1 MNSTLVTILGG
12 LLFFALILVSV
23 GLHELGHF
31 IPGKLFHVKV
41 LQFFIGF
48 GKNIWTTQKGET
60 EYGVKIFPLGG
71 YVRLLGM
78 YPPYKEGKNTWLK
91 RVADNA
97 REGEWEDI
105 TDEDVAGRRLY
116 FQKPLWQRL
125 IIMFSGVGINI
136 LLAFGLFLGLNLGY
150 GQPQQSMT
158 LASVSQCAGTTDPN
172 APDCIT
178 TPAYTMGLQPGDTLV
193 GFNGTDYDTWT
204 DLTAAVRA
212 NEGGM
217 DQVSVIRGGVRIELP
232 QVPGLV
238 ATVTDPNNEEQTIQ
252 AGFLGVTA
260 SYEMVKVGPGG
271 TVKQMWTMTV
281 ESVKA
286 IGKLPVTAVDVLIDM
301 ITGKPRDPNGP
312 ISIVGASV
320 IAGDVAA
327 MDAPVSSRV
336 ATWISLLGSINLFV
350 GLLNLV
356 PLPPFDG
363 GQVASGIFEAI
374 RRAIAKLRGKPD
386 PGPADTAKML
396 PVTYVMFALLVF
408 IGVILIVA
416 DIVSPVSI
424 F

>member
-12 LLFFALILVSV
+12 LGFFALILVSV

-31 IPGKLFHVKV
+31 VPGKLFHVRV

-48 GKNIWTTQKGET
+48 GKNIWTTHKGET
-60 EYGVKIFPLGG
+60 EYGVKMIPLGG

-78 YPPYKEGKNTWLK
+78 YPPYKEGKDTWLK

-97 REGEWEDI
+97 REGEWEEI
-105 TDEDVAGRRLY
+105 TDKDVEDKRLFY
-116 FQKPLWQRL
+116 QKPLWQRL
-125 IIMFSGVGINI
+125 IIMFSGVGMNI
-136 LLAFGLFLGLNLGY
+136 VLAFALFLGVNLAY
-150 GQPQQSMT
+150 GQEQQSMT
-158 LASVSQCAGTTDPN
+158 LATVSQCAGSTDPN

-193 GFNGTDYDTWT
+193 SFNGIEYGTWA

-212 NEGGM
+212 NGDGM
-217 DQVSVIRGGVRIELP
+217 VQLGVVRNGARIELP
-232 QVPGLV
+232 QVHGLV
-238 ATVTDPNNEEQTIQ
+238 ATVADPNNPSQTIQ

-260 SYEMVKVGPGG
+260 SYGLVKVGPGE

-286 IGKLPVTAVDVLIDM
+286 IGKLPVTAWDVLVDM

-327 MDAPVSSRV
+327 MDAPVASRV
-336 ATWISLLGSINLFV
+336 ATWVSLLGSINLFV

-363 GQVASGIFEAI
+363 GQVASGIYEAI

-396 PVTYVMFALLVF
+396 PVTYVVSAFLIIV
-408 IGVILIVA
+408 GVILIVA
-416 DIVSPVSI
+416 DIISPVSI

>member
-31 IPGKLFHVKV
+31 IPGKIFHVRV

-48 GKNIWTTQKGET
+48 GKNIWKTQRGET
-60 EYGVKIFPLGG
+60 EYGVKIIPLGG

-97 REGEWEDI
+97 RAGEWEDI
-105 TDEDVAGRRLY
+105 TDEDVAGKRLY
-116 FQKPLWQRL
+116 YQKPLWQRL
-125 IIMFSGVGINI
+125 IIMFSGVGMNL
-136 LLAFGLFLGLNLGY
+136 LLAFGLFLGVNLAY
-150 GQPQQSMT
+150 GQMEQSMT
-158 LASVSQCAGTTDPN
+158 ISQVYQCAGSTDPTS
-172 APDCIT
+172 PDCVT
-178 TPAYTMGLQPGDTLV
+178 TPAYSMGLKPGDTLV
-193 GFNGTDYDTWT
+193 ALNGTQYDTWA

-212 NEGGM
+212 NKDGM
-217 DQVSVIRGGVRIELP
+217 VQLGVIRDGVRVELP
-232 QVPGLV
+232 QVHGLV
-238 ATVTDPNNEEQTIQ
+238 ATVADPNNEGQTIQ
-252 AGFLGVTA
+252 AGYLGVTA
-260 SYEMVKVGPGG
+260 SYELVKVGPGE
-271 TVKQMWTMTV
+271 TVEQMWNMTV

-286 IGKLPVTAVDVLIDM
+286 ICKLPVTAVTVLVDM
-301 ITGKPRDPNGP
+301 ITGQPRDPNGP

-327 MDAPVSSRV
+327 MDAPIESRV
-336 ATWISLLGSINLFV
+336 ATWLQLLGSINLFV

-356 PLPPFDG
+356 PLLPFDG
-363 GQVASGIFEAI
+363 GHVAAGIFEAI
-374 RRAIAKLRGKPD
+374 RRTIAKLRGKPD
-386 PGPADTAKML
+386 PGPADTAKLM
-396 PVTYVMFALLVF
+396 PVTYIMSAFLVL